1 MGANETLVIGGL
13 GGNSGG
19 GAGTYLEI
27 ANNLS
32 DLASAASARTNL
44 GFSTLTD
51 YVTLTGTQTL
61 TNKTLTSPAVT
72 SLTGTG
78 TTTITGTTAINPTGV
93 SSFTVG
99 SSAGST
105 PIDFISRQS
114 PTSTVYTTSTNA
126 VIEDFALYTKSTS
139 GTPAVGYGGKLN
151 FYADSNGNTNR
162 NLGYLGL
169 AWSTAT
175 DASRT
180 AYAEFRLVNNASL
193 IQTVS
198 IVPGGLNIFGTT
210 SGVVSVRTAAAA
222 GTWTLTLP
230 NNDGN
235 ANEYLQTNGSGTVT
249 WAAVTDALLSTSD
262 ITTND
267 VSTSKHG
274 FAPKAPNDAT
284 KYLDGTG
291 AWSVPA
297 GGGGGGGATIE
308 LIVGGDTTDS
318 AGGSASRKIAVGST
332 HIVII
337 AGNSNVLRS
346 SDGTTWSAVAHS
358 ASAHSIDGNVNTGVI
373 AINQST
379 SATVVRRSTDNGAT
393 WGNATGTIA
402 QVGGGI
408 KCNPATG
415 VWIVWDGTASSAAA
429 MRSTDDAATFSAV
442 TISHASVIRNIVN
455 NEASGGSAIWLGVIN
470 GTTVLKSTDDGA
482 TWSTGTALSWTAG
495 SNISYGNG
503 YFVVCPISTTYQY
516 AYSTDGTSW
525 TYKPLPLQVTN
536 VGIWYADGYWWY
548 VPQGASGAGLART
561 TDITASIVSWEFIPT
576 GIGGGAFSGANCLKA
591 FNGSVYVGLING
603 ALSQTALKITA

>member
-13 GGNSGG
+13 GGDSGG
-19 GAGTYLEI
+19 GAGAYLEI

-61 TNKTLTSPAVT
+61 TNKTLTSPTVT

-78 TTTITGTTAINPTGV
+78 TTTITGTTSINSTGV

-99 SSAGST
+99 NSAGSA
-105 PIDFISRQS
+105 PISFISRTS
-114 PTSTVYTTSTNA
+114 PTSTVYTSSTNA

-180 AYAEFRLVNNASL
+180 AYAEFRLVNSGAL
-193 IQTVS
+193 IQTVDV
-198 IVPGGLNIFGTT
+198 VPGGLNIYGTS
-210 SGVVSVRTAAAA
+210 SGVVGIRAAAA

-230 NNDGN
+230 TNDGGTS
-235 ANEYLQTNGSGTVT
+235 EFLQTNGSGVTT

-297 GGGGGGGATIE
+297 GGGSSGGVGSSIAIFKASDESVTSSTALQDDDDFSFAIGANEQWIGSFMLIITSSNSGGFKMDFTVPSGATGSMR
-308 LIVGGDTTDS
+308 GGTNPVFAPTAIGTP
-318 AGGSASRKIAVGST
+318 AGGT
-332 HIVII
+332 
-337 AGNSNVLRS
+337 N
-346 SDGTTWSAVAHS
+346 
-358 ASAHSIDGNVNTGVI
+358 
-373 AINQST
+373 AI
-379 SATVVRRSTDNGAT
+379 
-393 WGNATGTIA
+393 
-402 QVGGGI
+402 
-408 KCNPATG
+408 
-415 VWIVWDGTASSAAA
+415 SSAADFTFIINNG
-429 MRSTDDAATFSAV
+429 STAGTVQLRWSQFTSNATA
-442 TISHASVIRNIVN
+442 TVIK
-455 NEASGGSAIWLGVIN
+455 AG
-470 GTTVLKSTDDGA
+470 TVLQA
-482 TWSTGTALSWTAG
+482 IRTA
-495 SNISYGNG
+495 
-503 YFVVCPISTTYQY
+503 
-516 AYSTDGTSW
+516 
-525 TYKPLPLQVTN
+525 
-536 VGIWYADGYWWY
+536 
-548 VPQGASGAGLART
+548 
-561 TDITASIVSWEFIPT
+561 
-576 GIGGGAFSGANCLKA
+576 
-591 FNGSVYVGLING
+591 
-603 ALSQTALKITA
+603 

>member
-13 GGNSGG
+13 GGDSGG
-19 GAGTYLEI
+19 GAGAYLEI

-61 TNKTLTSPAVT
+61 TNKTLTSPTVT
-72 SLTGTG
+72 AP
-78 TTTITGTTAINPTGV
+78 TITGTTSITGTTTVNSTGV

-99 SSAGST
+99 NNAGSV

-126 VIEDFALYTKSTS
+126 VIEDFALHTKSTS
-139 GTPAVGYGGKLN
+139 GTPAAGYGGKLN

-180 AYAEFRLVNNASL
+180 AYAEFRLVNSGAL
-193 IQTVS
+193 IQAVDV
-198 IVPGGLNIFGTT
+198 VPGGLNIYGTT
-210 SGVVSVRTAAAA
+210 SGAIGVRAAAAA

-230 NNDGN
+230 TTDGN
-235 ANEYLQTNGSGTVT
+235 ANEFLQTDGSGVST
-249 WAAVTDALLSTSD
+249 WAVVTDALLSTSD
-262 ITTND
+262 ITTNN
-267 VSTSKHG
+267 VSTTKHG

-284 KYLDGTG
+284 KFLNGVG
-291 AWSVPA
+291 AWAVPS
-297 GGGGGGGATIE
+297 GGGSGYTVEI
-308 LIVGGDTTDS
+308 ITGGDATD
-318 AGGSASRKIAVGST
+318 AGGSSTSRKVAVGST
-332 HIVII
+332 AVVLL
-337 AGNSNVLRS
+337 AGNTNVLRS
-346 SDGTTWSAVAHS
+346 TDGTTWSAVAHG
-358 ASAHSIDGNVNTGVI
+358 ASAHSIDGNPNTGVI

-379 SATVVRRSTDNGAT
+379 SATVVRRSTDNGST

-408 KCNPATG
+408 KCNPATN
-415 VWIVWDGTASSAAA
+415 VWIVWDGTTSSSAA

-442 TISHASVIRNIVN
+442 TISHASVIRYLANDG
-455 NEASGGSAIWLGVIN
+455 ASGGTAIWLGVIN

-482 TWSTGTALSWTAG
+482 TWSTGTALSWTAQ
-495 SNISYGNG
+495 NISFGG
-503 YFVVCPISTTYQY
+503 THFVVTSTSSTYQF
-516 AYSTDGTSW
+516 AYSTNGTSW
-525 TYKPLPLQVTN
+525 TYKPYPIGVTTS
-536 VGIWYADGYWWY
+536 GMAYADGYWY
-548 VPQGASGAGLART
+548 FIPAGASGAGLYRT
-561 TDITASIVSWEFIPT
+561 ADITAAVIEWEAIPV
-576 GIGGGAFSGANCLKA
+576 IGGAAFPSSGGATVGRFSGANY
-591 FNGSVYVGLING
+591 FNLLGQNNCQATIKLTI
-603 ALSQTALKITA
+603 

>member
-1 MGANETLVIGGL
+1 MAGAGTTTQVGGL
-13 GGNSGG
+13 DSGGGGG
-19 GAGTYLEI
+19 GAGGLLA

-32 DLASAASARTNL
+32 DVLSAATSRTNL
-44 GFSTLTD
+44 GFSALTD

-61 TNKTLTSPAVT
+61 TNKTLTSPTVT

-78 TTTITGTTAINPTGV
+78 TTTITGTTNINPTGV
-93 SSFTVG
+93 SALTIG
-99 SSAGST
+99 NSAGST
-105 PIDFISRQS
+105 AIDFISRQS
-114 PTSTVYTTSTNA
+114 PTSTVYTTSTTA
-126 VIEDFALYTKSTS
+126 SIENFALYTKSSS
-139 GTPAVGYGGKLN
+139 GTPATGYGGKLN
-151 FYADSNGNTNR
+151 FYADTNGNTNR
-162 NLGYLGL
+162 NSGYLGIS
-169 AWSTAT
+169 WSTAT

-193 IQTVS
+193 IQTVD
-198 IVPGGLNIFGTT
+198 IVPGGLNIYGTT
-210 SGVVSVRTAAAA
+210 NGVVSVRTAAAA

-230 NNDGN
+230 TTNGN
-235 ANEYLQTNGSGTVT
+235 ANEYWQTDGNGVSA
-249 WAAVTDALLSTSD
+249 WAPVTDALLSTSD
-262 ITTND
+262 ITTNN
-267 VSTSKHG
+267 VSTTKHG

-297 GGGGGGGATIE
+297 GGGGGGATIE
-308 LIVGGDTTDS
+308 LIVGGDTADTS
-318 AGGSASRKIAVGST
+318 GSSSSRKIAVGST

-337 AGNSNVLRS
+337 AGNTNVLRS
-346 SDGTTWSAVAHS
+346 SDGTTWSAVVHS

-408 KCNPATG
+408 KCNPATN
-415 VWIVWDGTASSAAA
+415 VWIVWDGTTSSSAA

-455 NEASGGSAIWLGVIN
+455 NGASGGTAIWLGAIN
-470 GTTVLKSTDDGA
+470 GTTILKSTDDGA

-503 YFVVCPISTTYQY
+503 YFVVCATSTTYQF
-516 AYSTDGTSW
+516 AYSADGTSW

-536 VGIWYADGYWWY
+536 SGIWYADGYWWY
-548 VPQGASGAGLART
+548 VPQGASGTGLART
-561 TDITASIVSWEFIPT
+561 ADITASIVAWELIPT
-576 GIGGGAFSGANCLKA
+576 GVSGGGYSSANCVKA
-591 FNGSVYVGLING
+591 FAGSVYVGLVNG